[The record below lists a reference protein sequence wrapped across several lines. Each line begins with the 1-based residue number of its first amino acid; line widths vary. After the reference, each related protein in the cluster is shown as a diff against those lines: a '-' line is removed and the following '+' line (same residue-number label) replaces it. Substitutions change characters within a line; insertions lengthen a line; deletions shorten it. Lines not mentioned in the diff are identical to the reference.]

1 MKKLAI
7 RGFAVMLCIC
17 IMSVSAYGAQ
27 MLVPVGQVIGLELSD
42 HSVTVASFDEV
53 LGRKAQA
60 AGLCVGDQICAID
73 GKPVACA
80 QDIRDALT
88 TSKGLVTMR
97 ILRKN
102 QEMTLRVT
110 PQITPQGPKLGL
122 YLKQGVTGIGTVTWY
137 DPETGAFGALGHGVN
152 GADGKLFAMLS
163 GTCWQA
169 SVGGVKVGRAGEP
182 GQLRGSVTDPEAIGS
197 IEKNT
202 ARGIFGK
209 THRPWRG
216 KAIPVAEREQ
226 VKTGPATILST
237 VSGET
242 TREYSV
248 EILKIY
254 PKTRTSGRNI
264 LLRITD
270 PDLLAVTGG
279 IVQGMSGSPILQN
292 GKLIGAVTHV
302 LVNDPQTGYG
312 IFIENMLDAAA

>member
-42 HSVTVASFDEV
+42 HSVTVASFDQE
-53 LGRKAQA
+53 LGKHAQA

-73 GKPVACA
+73 GKPVTCA

-152 GADGKLFAMLS
+152 GADGKLFTMLS

-169 SVGGVKVGRAGEP
+169 SVGGVKVGRVGEP
-182 GQLRGSVTDPEAIGS
+182 GQLRGSVTDPEAIGT
-197 IEKNT
+197 IRKNT
-202 ARGIFGK
+202 PRGIFGK
-209 THRPWRG
+209 TDRPWQG
-216 KAIPVAEREQ
+216 QAIPVAESHQ
-226 VKTGPATILST
+226 IKTGPATILST

-242 TREYSV
+242 AREYSV

-270 PDLLAVTGG
+270 PDLLAITGG